1 MIGNSPPIVRLT
13 PSITFLEASGSQ
25 ANTRPRFSTL
35 GHEIF
40 TSIALIPETERNL
53 RARVEYSSIVSPAI
67 ETIMR
72 AFCSTNQGISFSI
85 NVSMPGP

>member
-1 MIGNSPPIVRLT
+1 MIGSSPPIVRRT
-13 PSITFLEASGSQ
+13 PSITRRDASGSQ
-25 ANTRPRFSTL
+25 ANTSPRFSTF

-40 TSIALIPETERNL
+40 TSIALIPETERSF

-72 AFCSTNQGISFSI
+72 AFCSIK
-85 NVSMPGP
+85 